1 MLYSYI
7 LTLKTSAIKPTNAT
21 VHLKIFQ
28 TLNQILGAEL
38 VVRSSA
44 FFSIC
49 VVTYSRCYFDCTHWL
64 DKPDL
69 PHSKMFLNA
78 LTISRMY
85 DVTRNFAHWELK

>member
-7 LTLKTSAIKPTNAT
+7 LTLKTRVIKPTNAT
-21 VHLKIFQ
+21 VLTFQ
-28 TLNQILGAEL
+28 TLNQIPGAEL

-49 VVTYSRCYFDCTHWL
+49 VVTCSRCYFDCTHWL